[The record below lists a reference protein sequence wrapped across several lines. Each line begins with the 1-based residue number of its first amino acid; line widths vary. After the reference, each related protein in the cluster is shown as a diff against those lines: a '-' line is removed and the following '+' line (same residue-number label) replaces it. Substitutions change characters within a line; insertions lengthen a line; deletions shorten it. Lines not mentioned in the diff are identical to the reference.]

1 MKKAISFISAMALT
15 LSSIGG
21 IQAFAADTSKL
32 PDWVPD
38 SHEEADEFYNTYGST
53 RIQDGLI
60 CIALPKADNR
70 EYNISAKTDTASEL
84 SRKSFSPSYNSCDIE
99 IVVYEPSKDCNLE
112 IEVTESFKGKE
123 ERIQNYTFE
132 IDEKGNITETDIFS
146 FLPDCNT
153 EFEDFIKKYGTA
165 SVHGEYIVYAPQI
178 GYDFMCDYIM
188 NQDGT
193 AELEEVAVVDI
204 LRGLKKFIGDNT
216 DTIFLYTP
224 VSEGVVD
231 VNWIVSEEYINGDET
246 GIYTQSDI
254 KRKFEIDENGKI
266 KDITAELIT
275 GDLNKDGKVDN
286 TTAFW
291 DMWSKIV
298 REYGTNGGVYFEN
311 ESFACAG
318 RHSEPFQSD
327 SGAGRSAADAVCTA
341 VRGGTDH
348 QRYAGGPVQSAEV
361 HDGRSDR
368 LRAAEP
374 DILVRAVLYDADGV
388 IRIDVGSGHE

>member
-32 PDWVPD
+32 PEWVPD

-123 ERIQNYTFE
+123 KRIQNYTFE

-178 GYDFMCDYIM
+178 GYDYMCDYIM

-193 AELEEVAVVDI
+193 AELE
-204 LRGLKKFIGDNT
+204 
-216 DTIFLYTP
+216 
-224 VSEGVVD
+224 
-231 VNWIVSEEYINGDET
+231 
-246 GIYTQSDI
+246 
-254 KRKFEIDENGKI
+254 
-266 KDITAELIT
+266 
-275 GDLNKDGKVDN
+275 
-286 TTAFW
+286 
-291 DMWSKIV
+291 
-298 REYGTNGGVYFEN
+298 
-311 ESFACAG
+311 
-318 RHSEPFQSD
+318 
-327 SGAGRSAADAVCTA
+327 
-341 VRGGTDH
+341 
-348 QRYAGGPVQSAEV
+348 
-361 HDGRSDR
+361 
-368 LRAAEP
+368 
-374 DILVRAVLYDADGV
+374 
-388 IRIDVGSGHE
+388 